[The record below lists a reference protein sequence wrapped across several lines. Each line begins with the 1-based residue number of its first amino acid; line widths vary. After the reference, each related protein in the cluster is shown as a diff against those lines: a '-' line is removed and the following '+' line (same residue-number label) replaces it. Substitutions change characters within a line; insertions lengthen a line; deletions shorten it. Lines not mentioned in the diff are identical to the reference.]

1 MEKLQKLADRLQAS
15 IDFATE
21 HNEDFEASSWNYQEG
36 VLLNHNEA
44 KLVVELVKNLAI
56 HNVMP
61 RSLTAENGAKDLLRG
76 EFVECFDPDDSGNPY
91 IVPISWDSIKN
102 IYKRIVDHYVA

>member
-1 MEKLQKLADRLQAS
+1 MELQELINKWDEEIAMHRRVVEDPLMWTKEQRLKSSHQTQAICALLAD
-15 IDFATE
+15 
-21 HNEDFEASSWNYQEG
+21 
-36 VLLNHNEA
+36 VK
-44 KLVVELVKNLAI
+44 KLSI

-76 EFVECFDPDDSGNPY
+76 EFVECFNPDDSGNPY
-91 IVPISWDSIKN
+91 IVPITWDSIKN